1 MALNYVG
8 SRNGAARNLE
18 TIVIEDSKTIAVGD
32 VVKVYTDGYVSNGV
46 AALPIKGVV
55 HAIAEGGAGSN
66 FATLPPIQGANVAG
80 TANSPATT
88 SIAAGATNTTTKK
101 YWAVVDTS
109 RNSLYSAEVS
119 GTLGT
124 TVNSDLP
131 GVKIDVDSAN
141 TDYGRLLET
150 TATRTVGTPANFYSH
165 GVDPQDSTRLIVSI
179 ALSEE
184 DSVYE

>member
-8 SRNGAARNLE
+8 SRHGAERNLE
-18 TIVIEDSKTIAVGD
+18 SVIINNSTTVTVGD
-32 VVKVYTDGYVSNGV
+32 VVEAYTNGYLTNGT
-46 AALPIKGVV
+46 AAVPIKGVV
-55 HAIAEGGAGSN
+55 HAIVEGSANQNKSS
-66 FATLPPIQGANVAG
+66 LPPIQGANVAG
-80 TANSPATT
+80 TAISPATNAVT
-88 SIAAGATNTTTKK
+88 TAADNTTTGK
-101 YWAVVDTS
+101 YWAIIDTS
-109 RNSLYSAEVS
+109 NHSLYSAEVN

-124 TVNSDLP
+124 TNSSNLL
-131 GVKIDVDSAN
+131 GAKIDVDSAN
-141 TDYGRLLET
+141 SDYGRLLET